1 MKPGLNLTPG
11 QALIGLRTTG
21 PRFTQ
26 FPTPTS
32 ESRSAFC
39 GHSALSKIQSY
50 TALQAIK
57 AADKS
62 ETKQQPVFSTHV
74 LAQLSLSLY
83 NNYGSTV

>member
-1 MKPGLNLTPG
+1 MLFQLIFFSFSLT
-11 QALIGLRTTG
+11 AKLS
-21 PRFTQ
+21 FTQ
-26 FPTPTS
+26 FPNPTS

-83 NNYGSTV
+83 NNYDMVPQCS